1 MALWLAAGLA
11 IGVTYS
17 VMLYRRAQ
25 SRNTERATGRQPRI
39 DRQTLRL
46 AQTAIVA
53 VAAIWISWMAFQRPL
68 PPLPPPQPAPPVR
81 CREEKRKAHEPRDDN
96 QEILGRTSGEIGIV
110 GAILFGVGGIAF
122 YVAGK
127 HAAGLSMIAFSGLLT
142 LSGAK
147 LLPIDK
153 IFDVKKAIG
162 IDSLLTFNMNNIG
175 GAAAS
180 PVAPKGLLE
189 QHIKLDHFATGMT
202 DLPPSKDL
210 DDIKKRS
217 PELVFLIGQA
227 DARELRNAL
236 LAQYGNN
243 WTLASRRA
251 QAVANY
257 LAPAHAVIS
266 VTSPVADPKAI
277 DDKLALDRAVMIH
290 AFFRQP
296 AN

>member
-17 VMLYRRAQ
+17 VLLYRRAQ
-25 SRNTERATGRQPRI
+25 SRNTERATGRWPRI

-68 PPLPPPQPAPPVR
+68 PQPAPPVR
-81 CREEKRKAHEPRDDN
+81 CCEEKRKAHEPRDGS

-153 IFDVKKAIG
+153 IFEVKKAIG
-162 IDSLLTFNMNNIG
+162 IDSLLTFNMNNIA
-175 GAAAS
+175 GAAGS
-180 PVAPKGLLE
+180 PVAPKGLFE
-189 QHIKLDHFATGMT
+189 QHMKLDHFATGRT
-202 DLPPSKDL
+202 ELPSSKDL

-243 WTLASRRA
+243 WTLATRRA

-257 LAPAHAVIS
+257 LAPAHSVIS
-266 VTSPVADPKAI
+266 VTSPVADPKATG
-277 DDKLALDRAVMIH
+277 DKLALDRAVMIH

>member
-1 MALWLAAGLA
+1 
-11 IGVTYS
+11 
-17 VMLYRRAQ
+17 
-25 SRNTERATGRQPRI
+25 
-39 DRQTLRL
+39 
-46 AQTAIVA
+46 
-53 VAAIWISWMAFQRPL
+53 MAFQRPL
-68 PPLPPPQPAPPVR
+68 PPLPPQPAPPVR
-81 CREEKRKAHEPRDDN
+81 CCEEKRKAHEPRDGN

-175 GAAAS
+175 GAASSPVAS
-180 PVAPKGLLE
+180 PVAPKGLFE
-189 QHIKLDHFATGMT
+189 RYIKLDHFATGRT
-202 DLPPSKDL
+202 ELPPSKDL

-236 LAQYGNN
+236 LAQYGSN
-243 WTLASRRA
+243 WTLATRRA
-251 QAVANY
+251 QAVAKY
-257 LAPAHAVIS
+257 LAPAHPVIS
-266 VTSPVADPKAI
+266 ITSPVADPKAT
-277 DDKLALDRAVMIH
+277 DDNLALDRAVMIH